1 MVENFYKKVRAT
13 MDKIIIS
20 NLLTAGIIGVDHPER
35 DQPQSI
41 LINLTLYLDTH
52 KAGKSDNIL
61 DTVNY
66 AFVSRTIKDE
76 VSISHFFTV
85 EALAEHLADYIL
97 SAFSVKFVKLK
108 VEKPNAVKSAQSVG
122 VEIVR
127 SKNDNRI

>member
-66 AFVSRTIKDE
+66 AIVSKAIKEE
-76 VSISHFFTV
+76 VSTSQFFTI
-85 EALAEHLADYIL
+85 EALSEHLADYIL

-108 VEKPNAVKSAQSVG
+108 VEKPNAIKSAQSVG